1 VNMNSNS
8 LPDNAIAVVGM
19 AGRFPGANSV
29 SAFWDNLRNGV
40 ESITTLS
47 EQELRDNG
55 VSEKTLAD
63 PQYVRRAPLVDG
75 IDEFDAEFFGMPPQ
89 AARVLDPQHRLFI
102 QCAWHALEDAG
113 CDPDTFDGSI
123 GVYGTSSPSGYL
135 LHNLLS
141 HRDPN
146 ATLGEGLNFDQFS
159 LFLQNDKDFLA
170 TRVSHQF
177 NLRGPSIAV
186 QTACSSSL
194 VAVHLACLSLLSGE
208 CDMALAGA
216 SSLAIPHRVG
226 YRHSPGSL
234 VSAVGHCRPFDVR
247 ADGTVFG
254 SGVAMVALK
263 PLQAAIDAGDRIHA
277 VIRGSAINND
287 GNMKMDY
294 AAPSPAAQADV
305 VAEAHAVAGIDS
317 STVSYVECH
326 GTGTPL
332 GDPIEI
338 QGLRTAFGVSDA
350 TRAAPCVLG
359 SVKSNIG
366 HLEVAAGIAA
376 LIKTIL
382 CLKNKAIPATLHF
395 TSPNPELRLEQS
407 PFVVQSKYG
416 PWEWDGVRRAGVS
429 SFGVGGTNAHVVLEE
444 APEVPA
450 HTEPAG
456 PQVLLL
462 SAKTKK
468 ALGDARTAL
477 ATALDSKDELDL
489 SDVAFTLAGRR
500 KHNVTM
506 AAVVHDRQHAVTLLR
521 ADDHDNVFVGESAT
535 EGNESTPASAAS
547 AASAASDAKD
557 RTIFLFPGQG
567 AQHVGMAKGLY
578 DTEPVFAEYFDA
590 CAAGFRAEMGIDLHA
605 EIFGGSATDL
615 DRIDRSQPALFTV
628 EYALG
633 KLIESYGVRAG
644 AYIGYSTG
652 EYIAATLAGV
662 FDLET
667 AIKTVSLR
675 ARLMHESAP
684 GAMVAVSAGP
694 DAIAAQ
700 LADDQFKGVELS
712 AVNDPASCV
721 VAGPQDR
728 IRAFTQRLTEDGIA
742 VRRVRATHA
751 FHSSAMD
758 PMLGEFEEFMS
769 RQELRAPQTPLLSNL
784 TGTWLSDEQ
793 ATDPATWARQISST
807 IRFSDEL
814 DVALSDPGRILVEVG
829 PGGSLTG
836 SAIRNPKWSPGHRA
850 VRLMR
855 HPIQNADD
863 RDMFLRALGELFWAG
878 VDIDWA
884 RLRPE
889 QPRLVSLPGYP
900 FARQRHW
907 IDPKPVVWTNIPAPG
922 NLSSAGAAAG
932 SGEGAANGDASRNG
946 QSLTEVAL
954 HRIWAQHLGVEK
966 VDRHANYFDLG
977 GDSLIAI
984 MIAMAAANE
993 GMAITP
999 QDLYEYPTLA
1009 QLAAAVDASFAAS
1022 GLAKPPAADAN
1033 SAVPPNIAHFL
1044 EQGLR
1049 DTGRWRVPLVVRLD
1063 PKLSTEDIQAVL
1075 TAVVNHH
1082 EALRLHLVEKAGVWE
1097 QHIEPPGQF
1106 TRLVTRSLPDA
1117 PDGPASE
1124 SPEERTAVSDI
1135 LAELLGGPGAGPGAD
1150 QSADSDLSDFSSA
1163 PLTAVHITTAH
1174 GGPHYLGLGL
1184 HQTVADD
1191 TSRQILG
1198 SDVLAAF
1205 GQLAKGEEI
1214 TLEPATTGWGEW
1226 SRRCAALATHPGA
1239 LGTRAFWIENSR
1251 KANLWLADVVGDSEV
1266 AQPPSADDLTK
1277 LSSTIGANETVAL
1290 DEARRR
1296 LRRSVHDII
1305 LAALGRTI
1313 AQTVGDG
1320 VLAVELEGEGRSVL
1334 RPDIDLRR
1342 TVGWFTTYYP
1352 VPLTCANAPGADP
1365 IQQIDAVH
1373 NVLKSVP
1380 HHGVGYGLMRHV
1392 YAPTAV
1398 VLGKQRTPDVYFRY
1412 EGVLP
1417 VPPPSDA
1424 AAQFDSDTAM
1434 LVHQTIPGL
1443 GHPLEL
1449 RAYRSAGALHLDWW
1463 YDTRR
1468 IPGTTVEALKQN
1480 FPAVLNELVEDAIAA
1495 ERKRSELAGESHEG
1509 ALVDLSSLDH
1519 D

>member
-1 VNMNSNS
+1 MNSNS

-40 ESITTLS
+40 ESIVTLS
-47 EQELRDNG
+47 EQQLRDNG

-63 PQYVRRAPLVDG
+63 PAYVRRAPLVDG
-75 IDEFDAEFFGMPPQ
+75 IDEFDADFFGFAPQ
-89 AARVLDPQHRLFI
+89 VARVLDPQHRMFI

-113 CDPDTFDGSI
+113 CDPDRFDGSI

-146 ATLGEGLNFDQFS
+146 VVLAEGLNFDQFS

-194 VAVHLACLSLLSGE
+194 VAIHLACLSLLSGE

-216 SSLAIPHRVG
+216 SSLSIPHRVG
-226 YRHSPGSL
+226 YWNSPGSM

-247 ADGTVFG
+247 SDGTVFG

-287 GNMKMDY
+287 GSMKMGY
-294 AAPSPAAQADV
+294 AAPNPVAQADV
-305 VAEAHAVAGIDS
+305 IAEAHAVAGIDS

-366 HLEVAAGIAA
+366 HLEVAAGVAA

-407 PFVVQSKYG
+407 PFVVQSAYG

-429 SFGVGGTNAHVVLEE
+429 SFGVGGTNAHVVVEE

-450 HTEPAG
+450 HAEPTG

-468 ALGDARTAL
+468 ALAEARTAL
-477 ATALDSKDELDL
+477 ATALDNGEDLDL
-489 SDVAFTLAGRR
+489 SDVAFTLTGRR
-500 KHNVTM
+500 KQSVTM
-506 AAVVHDRQHAVTLLR
+506 AAVVHDREQAVTLLR
-521 ADDHDNVFVGESAT
+521 ADEHDNVFVGESAT
-535 EGNESTPASAAS
+535 AGTEATS
-547 AASAASDAKD
+547 ASD
-557 RTIFLFPGQG
+557 RVIFLFPGQG

-578 DTEPVFAEYFDA
+578 DTEPVFAEHFDA
-590 CAAGFRAEMGIDLHA
+590 CAKGFRAELGSDLYA
-605 EIFGGSATDL
+605 DVFDGNTTDL
-615 DRIDRSQPALFTV
+615 DRIDRSQPALFSV
-628 EYALG
+628 EYALA
-633 KLIESYGVRAG
+633 KLVESHGVRAS
-644 AYIGYSTG
+644 AHIGYSTG

-694 DAIAAQ
+694 DDIATQ
-700 LADDQFKGVELS
+700 LTEDLFKGVELS
-712 AVNDPASCV
+712 AVNDPGSCV
-721 VAGPQDR
+721 VAGPQDQ

-751 FHSSAMD
+751 FHSSSMD

-784 TGTWLSDEQ
+784 TGTWMSAEQ

-814 DVALSDPGRILVEVG
+814 DVVLSDPGRILIEVG

-836 SAIRNPKWSPGHRA
+836 SAIRHPKWSPGHRA
-850 VRLMR
+850 IRLMR
-855 HPIQNADD
+855 HPVQSADD
-863 RDMFLRALGELFWAG
+863 RDIFLRALGELWWAG
-878 VDIDWA
+878 VEIDWTP
-884 RLRPE
+884 LRPAR
-889 QPRLVSLPGYP
+889 PRIVSLPGYP
-900 FARQRHW
+900 FERQRHW
-907 IDPKPVVWTNIPAPG
+907 IDPKPTVWTNIPAPS
-922 NLSSAGAAAG
+922 NLSSLAAGAGSGAG
-932 SGEGAANGDASRNG
+932 SGEVAATVDVARNG
-946 QSLTEVAL
+946 QSLTEAAL
-954 HRIWAQHLGVEK
+954 HRIWAQHIGVDSI
-966 VDRHANYFDLG
+966 DRNANFFDLG

-984 MIAMAAANE
+984 MIAMSAANE

-1044 EQGLR
+1044 ERGLR
-1049 DTGRWRVPLVVRLD
+1049 DTGRWRVPLILRLD
-1063 PKLSTEDIQAVL
+1063 PKVTTEDIRAVL

-1082 EALRLHLVEKAGVWE
+1082 DALRLNLVDKAGMWE
-1097 QHIEPPGQF
+1097 QHIAPPGEF
-1106 TRLVTRSLPDA
+1106 TRLLTRSLPDA
-1117 PDGPASE
+1117 VASE
-1124 SPEERTAVSDI
+1124 SPEERAAVSDI
-1135 LAELLGGPGAGPGAD
+1135 LAEHLADPGAD
-1150 QSADSDLSDFSSA
+1150 QGAGEDVSDFSDFSTA
-1163 PLTAVHITTAH
+1163 PLTAVHITAAH
-1174 GGPHYLGLGL
+1174 GGPQYLGLGL
-1184 HQTVADD
+1184 HETVADD

-1198 SDVLAAF
+1198 TDILTAF
-1205 GQLAKGEEI
+1205 GQRLEGEDI

-1226 SRRCAALATHPGA
+1226 SLRCAGLATHPAA
-1239 LGTRAFWIENSR
+1239 LGTRAFWIENAS
-1251 KANLWLADVVGDSEV
+1251 KATLWLADALPNSEV
-1266 AQPPSADDLTK
+1266 TQPPGADDLTR
-1277 LSSTIGANETVAL
+1277 LSSTLGASETIAL

-1296 LRRSVHDII
+1296 LRRSIHDII

-1320 VLAVELEGEGRSVL
+1320 VVAVELEGEGRSVL
-1334 RPDIDLRR
+1334 RPDIDLHR

-1352 VPLTCANAPGADP
+1352 VLLTCANTRGTDP

-1373 NVLKSVP
+1373 NTLKSVP
-1380 HHGVGYGLMRHV
+1380 HHGIGYGLLRHL
-1392 YAPTAV
+1392 YAPTAH
-1398 VLGKQRTPDVYFRY
+1398 VLGAQRTPDVHFRY
-1412 EGVLP
+1412 AGVLP

-1424 AAQFDSDTAM
+1424 PAQFDSDTAL

-1449 RAYRSAGALHLDWW
+1449 RAYRSAGSLHLDWW

-1468 IPGTTVEALKQN
+1468 IPGTTVEALKHS
-1480 FPAVLNELVEDAIAA
+1480 FPIVLNELVEEAIAA
-1495 ERKRSELAGESHEG
+1495 ERDRSEMAGETQEG